1 MNFSL
6 VVPEIVVTLL
16 ACLLVLQDL
25 WLPAGRSRDNLAYQG
40 VIGLA
45 VAAAAT
51 VGLAGRNET
60 SFFGTYVVDGM
71 AIFFKLLFLL
81 AAALTLM
88 LATEYV
94 RRRSIAAGEYYAT
107 ILFATL
113 GFMLMASARD
123 LIMVYVALEM
133 ASIPL
138 YMLVAMMKNDLRST
152 EGGLK
157 YLLLGALSSAAF
169 LYGMLLLYAATGTTI
184 LPDISRQIG
193 SAGVLG
199 VVAVVLIAAGLG
211 FKIAA
216 VPFHMWVPDVYQGA
230 PTPTTAFL
238 SVASKSAG
246 FALALRF
253 FSQGLMG
260 IEIAWQPMLAVLAAI
275 TMTVGNVAALRQTNI
290 KRLLGY
296 SSIGQAGYAIMA
308 LAVPSPEVAS
318 GLMYFLLAYT
328 LTNLGAFAGIIA
340 IGNQIGSDEIE
351 DYRGLGQRAGLLSL
365 LTTLCFLSLVGMPPM
380 AGFVSKFYLFLRVF
394 EQGLVWVVVVA
405 VFNTAIA
412 AYYYIKVI
420 RAMYFATPVGDTVVT
435 SSGSLRVVLWT
446 ATAATIVVGIAA
458 APFLQVAG
466 AAGRALFP

>member
-1 MNFSL
+1 
-6 VVPEIVVTLL
+6 
-16 ACLLVLQDL
+16 
-25 WLPAGRSRDNLAYQG
+25 
-40 VIGLA
+40 
-45 VAAAAT
+45 
-51 VGLAGRNET
+51 
-60 SFFGTYVVDGM
+60 
-71 AIFFKLLFLL
+71 
-81 AAALTLM
+81 
-88 LATEYV
+88 
-94 RRRSIAAGEYYAT
+94 
-107 ILFATL
+107 
-113 GFMLMASARD
+113 
-123 LIMVYVALEM
+123 MV
-133 ASIPL
+133 
-138 YMLVAMMKNDLRST
+138 
-152 EGGLK
+152 
-157 YLLLGALSSAAF
+157 
-169 LYGMLLLYAATGTTI
+169 LLYAATGTTI
-184 LPDISRQIG
+184 LPEISARIG
-193 SAGVLG
+193 TAGVLG
-199 VVAVVLIAAGLG
+199 IVAVVLVTAGLG

-260 IEIAWQPMLAVLAAI
+260 IEVAWQPMLAVLAAI

-296 SSIGQAGYAIMA
+296 SSIAQAGYAMMA

-351 DYRGLGQRAGLLSL
+351 DYRGLGQRAGALAL

-394 EQGLVWVVVVA
+394 EQGLVWVVLVA
-405 VFNTAIA
+405 VLNTAIA

-420 RAMYFATPVGDTVVT
+420 RAMYFAAPAGEGTV
-435 SSGSLRVVLWT
+435 SASGSLRVALWA
-446 ATAATIVVGIAA
+446 ATAATILVGVWA
-458 APFLQVAG
+458 APFLGIAG
-466 AAGRALFP
+466 QAGRALFP